1 MLNNIPPGL
10 RNLLIVIVL
19 FDLARHALPKIG
31 IDFTAL
37 FAVYYPDSYI
47 FRPWQLITH
56 MFIHGNFLHL
66 LFNGLAL
73 ISLGVIVELK
83 LGTRKFLYL
92 FFISGLG
99 AVLVHFMSVAVV
111 LYNATGSI
119 MPLHHGMSQIPK
131 ELDDIIKIINT
142 PGLGASGALYGVL
155 IAFVYYF
162 PNERLVFMFIPYPVK
177 AKILIP
183 IILLA
188 YDILLPM
195 LIALNILPKGDFQIA
210 HFAHLG
216 GAITGFVLVKFWAWD
231 RINRRWS

>member
-19 FDLARHALPKIG
+19 FELARHALPNIG
-31 IDFTAL
+31 INFNAL
-37 FAVYYPDSYI
+37 ALYYPDSYS

-56 MFIHGNFLHL
+56 MFSHGGFMHL

-73 ISLGVIVELK
+73 FSFGAIMEMK

-99 AVLVHFMSVAVV
+99 AVLVHFISVAVV
-111 LYNATGSI
+111 VYNATGSI
-119 MPLHHGMSQIPK
+119 MPLHEGMYQGPMEYANAILGYGPMV
-131 ELDDIIKIINT
+131 
-142 PGLGASGALYGVL
+142 GASGALYGVL

-183 IILLA
+183 ILLA
-188 YDILLPM
+188 LDI
-195 LIALNILPKGDFQIA
+195 IGATGNFQWDPVA

-216 GAITGFVLVKFWAWD
+216 GAITGFLLVKFWAWD